1 MTALDGL
8 SADTRAA
15 DIQLPNEISAEDL
28 VKFTEL
34 PVNKDRDARLKS
46 YGGVLGA
53 LSSQRMVLTIH

>member
-1 MTALDGL
+1 MGSALTL
-8 SADTRAA
+8 TA

-34 PVNKDRDARLKS
+34 PANKDRDARLKS

-53 LSSQRMVLTIH
+53 